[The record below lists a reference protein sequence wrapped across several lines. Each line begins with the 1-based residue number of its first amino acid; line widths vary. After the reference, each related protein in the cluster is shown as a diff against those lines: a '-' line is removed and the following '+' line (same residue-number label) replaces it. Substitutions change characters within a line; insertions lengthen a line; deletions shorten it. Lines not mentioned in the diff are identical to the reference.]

1 MNRGWILKNVIDNDE
16 LLIRYLLGELD
27 EKEQEDVEEQYIS
40 NPEFFEEL
48 VAVEDDLID
57 AYAEG
62 GLSQERRARFEDHFL
77 ISPERKTRVGFA
89 EAWMN
94 YVSGQSVG
102 AEKPSAV
109 KEKGFLSFLRAAA
122 SPSPLLA
129 AAVVLITILAG
140 GLTLE
145 ILRLRSNIA
154 RAELETAALQ
164 RQNEDLASQIDEAK
178 NRSLELAGRLEN
190 EQTGGGLQ
198 KSDRVDQVS
207 SEIVSFF
214 LVPGL
219 VRGTGDTR
227 KNVIPKGTRMINLNL
242 SFEDRQYESYDVSI
256 TTVDGRETWRKS
268 DIKPQSRNGGKSVTV
283 RVPSGSFATNDYIVN
298 LIGTGSND
306 KIARYFFSVT
316 KK

>member
-1 MNRGWILKNVIDNDE
+1 LKKVIDNDE
-16 LLIRYLLGELD
+16 LFIRYLLGELD
-27 EKEQEDVEEQYIS
+27 DKEQEEVEEQYIS
-40 NPEFFEEL
+40 DPAFYEHL
-48 VAVEDDLID
+48 LAVEDDLID

-62 GLSQERRARFEDHFL
+62 GLSQERKARFENHFL
-77 ISPERKTRVGFA
+77 RSPERQTRVGFA
-89 EAWMN
+89 EAWTT
-94 YVSGQSVG
+94 YISRQSGS
-102 AEKPSAV
+102 AEKRPV
-109 KEKGFLSFLRAAA
+109 IKEKGFLSFLRAAA

-145 ILRLRSNIA
+145 ILRLRSSIA
-154 RAELETAALQ
+154 RAELEAAVLQ
-164 RQNEDLASQIDEAK
+164 RQNENLERQVDEAK
-178 NRSLELAGRLEN
+178 NHSLELAGRLEK
-190 EQTGGGLQ
+190 EQTDSGPQ
-198 KSDRVDQVS
+198 NTDPVDKVS

-227 KNVIPKGTRMINLNL
+227 KNVIPTGTRLVNLNL
-242 SFEDRQYESYDVSI
+242 SFEDPQYESYDVSI
-256 TTVDGRETWRKS
+256 TTVDGHETWRKN
-268 DIKPQSRNGGKSVTV
+268 DIKPQSKNGGKSITI
-283 RVPSGSFATNDYIVN
+283 RVPSGSFTTNDYIVN